1 MTLKNVRFIATFLVA
16 VTFFNSIFAQKA
28 GQLVD
33 VIAVGVGM
41 TQDEAHKAANKAAV
55 AQVVGTMVDATT
67 LVENDELVENK
78 ILTYSPGLIAES
90 KIIGTPK
97 KNANGLVTLKVKA
110 TVKKIA
116 LREKLAA
123 AKLVFVAIDGESLW
137 AQAVSAQDNLANA
150 AAMIKDVLAKHTACV
165 VAEPV
170 PGRTGKSPLDYD
182 PKTGEI
188 FANVRV
194 RIDQSKYTQFANEVV
209 DKIGP
214 MATKKLKLN
223 SKGRAGRYKPDGYFS
238 YSWNHKDYRFLVM
251 TSFKTGSAV
260 AFQLDKNVLNAIVSC
275 LDTGALAI
283 EAMLLDTQGG
293 EIANSHVALCEE
305 RRRTYKDAR
314 MYLSIFALEEDW
326 REDHWGFV
334 MPFYATDHQLIAQNI
349 WSGVEGTSAGIFR
362 ISLGTFTP
370 EELKSVGKLE
380 IKVGHMKGEQF
391 VE

>member
-28 GQLVD
+28 DQLVD

-123 AKLVFVAIDGESLW
+123 AKLVSVAIDGESLW

-182 PKTGEI
+182 SKTGEI

-223 SKGRAGRYKPDGYFS
+223 SKGRAGRYKPDGYFA

-293 EIANSHVALCEE
+293 EIANSHVSLCEK
-305 RRRTYKDAR
+305 RRGSDKDDR

-391 VE
+391 IE